1 MYRQD
6 WPGLNPT
13 SQRLVALAGVFDI
26 MLLVAALS
34 DLSRRS
40 PEEINGNKT
49 IWKLVVWV
57 DFIGPGAYFLFGRKR
72 Q

>member
-26 MLLVAALS
+26 LLLVAALS
-34 DLSRRS
+34 DLSRRG

-57 DFIGPGAYFLFGRKR
+57 DFLGPGAYFLFGRKR